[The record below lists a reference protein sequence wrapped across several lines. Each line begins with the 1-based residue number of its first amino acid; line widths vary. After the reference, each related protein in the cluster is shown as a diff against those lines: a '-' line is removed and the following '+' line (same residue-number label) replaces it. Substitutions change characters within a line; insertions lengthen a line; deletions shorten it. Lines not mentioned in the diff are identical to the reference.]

1 MSDQFFSEK
10 SKLKSNFTCMLS
22 MILFASGF
30 VAVESLLNAGWHPV
44 YLNFLRHIIVV
55 SFLIPLWIYFDGLK
69 TVLGASWIWGIIVGG
84 IGFGVGSILL
94 LYGQVF
100 SDPIT
105 VTIVCGFFPAVS
117 GFLEVLL
124 DKRKLN
130 KEFVI
135 GIFIAVIGG
144 TVVISGA
151 ENMENVSWGALCAL
165 LAVILFSWASRANV
179 IDFPELSTLGQ
190 TTITMAGSCSFM
202 CVAFLVLS
210 YTNQLQHGSIFKM
223 SEIELGQLMIYGFLG
238 MAISQFLWLSGIRQ
252 IGLGLAS
259 IHLNATP
266 FYVMLILVSLGGAW
280 NNLQFLGAIIVG
292 IGVVISQSSKKSF
305 IS

>member
-1 MSDQFFSEK
+1 
-10 SKLKSNFTCMLS
+10 

-44 YLNFLRHIIVV
+44 HLNFLRHVIVV
-55 SFLIPLWIYFDGLK
+55 SFLIPIWIYFDGLK
-69 TVLGASWIWGIIVGG
+69 TFLGANWIWGIFVGG

-105 VTIVCGFFPAVS
+105 VTIVCGLFPAVS

-124 DKRKLN
+124 DKRHLN

-135 GIFIAVIGG
+135 GVCTAVIGG

-151 ENMENVSWGALCAL
+151 ESIVNVSWGALCAL

-179 IDFPELSTLGQ
+179 IDFPDLSTLGQ
-190 TTITMAGSCSFM
+190 TTICMAGSCCFM
-202 CVAFLVLS
+202 CLALVVMS
-210 YTNQLQHGSIFKM
+210 YLDHLPSGSIFNM
-223 SEIELGQLMIYGFLG
+223 SEIELGQLLIYGILG
-238 MAISQFLWLSGIRQ
+238 MAISQFLWLSGIKQ

-259 IHLNATP
+259 VHLNATP
-266 FYVMLILVSLGGAW
+266 FYVMLIVVAFGGSW
-280 NNLQFLGAIIVG
+280 NNSQFLGAVIVG

-305 IS
+305 IN